1 LPRGTIE
8 IDNQVYQELAAFNT
22 IFGKQQEANSIPLD
36 LSMVFPEQEYR
47 IVLSSAGYHDVEILV
62 KFSGRVFKQDAKA
75 YMTPIDFSTYV
86 TVSWNSKK
94 VLSLLALLVLLVRK
108 Y

>member
-1 LPRGTIE
+1 M
-8 IDNQVYQELAAFNT
+8 YQELAAFNT
-22 IFGKQQEANSIPLD
+22 IFGKRQEANSLLPLD

-47 IVLSSAGYHDVEILV
+47 IVLSSAGYHDVEIIV

-94 VLSLLALLVLLVRK
+94 VLGLLALLALLVQK
-108 Y
+108 YKY